1 MFPLK
6 VFVMTL
12 TISSLAVMLILA
24 SSSMASEEQYPTA
37 NLVLEPSELSAMS
50 ISKTQPCILDA
61 RPKDRYLAGHV
72 PGAIWVDHATWSK
85 TFDDG
90 RQADEWSRRIG
101 SLGIEPNT
109 TAIVYDDAVKD
120 AARIWWILRYWGIK
134 DVRLLNGGWRAWQKS
149 GLPVA
154 HDVPQKFG
162 EPWWRP
168 SLTPRDYLATKEQV
182 LDSLK
187 SGKSLIVDARSSN
200 EHCGIERTAKRN
212 GSIPG
217 AVNLEWTEVI
227 DPQTQRFKTAEQLA
241 KLFKDAGIDLNRP
254 AITHCQSGGRA
265 AVMAFAME
273 LMGAHHVRNYYK
285 SWAEW
290 GNAPDTPVVKPG
302 LRK

>member
-1 MFPLK
+1 
-6 VFVMTL
+6 
-12 TISSLAVMLILA
+12 MLILA
-24 SSSMASEEQYPTA
+24 SASMASEEQYGTA
-37 NLVLEPSELSAMS
+37 NLLLEPSELSAMS
-50 ISKTQPCILDA
+50 TSKTQPCVLDA

-72 PGAIWVDHATWSK
+72 PGAIWVDHATWSQ
-85 TFDDG
+85 TFDNG
-90 RQADEWSRRIG
+90 QRVEEWSRRIG
-101 SLGIEPNT
+101 SLGIEPKT
-109 TAIVYDDAVKD
+109 TVIVYDDAVKD

-134 DVRLLNGGWRAWQKS
+134 DVRLLNGGWRAWQRS

-154 HDVPQKFG
+154 HEVPQMFG
-162 EPWWRP
+162 EPLQRP
-168 SLTPRDYLATKEQV
+168 GKGLTPQSDYLATKQQI

-187 SGKSLIVDARSSN
+187 SNKSLIIDARSPN

-227 DPQTQRFKTAEQLA
+227 DPQTQRFKSAQQLT

-254 AITHCQSGGRA
+254 AVTHCQSGGRA
-265 AVMAFAME
+265 AVLVFAME

-290 GNAPDTPVVKPG
+290 GNAPDTPIVKPQPK
-302 LRK
+302 R